1 MNITLIIH
9 STLQSSREI
18 SVPESDYSIGLAI
31 QTLLLCIN
39 FDSYNFVKQNPIVAI
54 LIPQIF
60 PPQLKQ
66 LKKENTIFFTFLFF
80 ILLFFKVVFCL
91 NEIIAVD

>member
-1 MNITLIIH
+1 M
-9 STLQSSREI
+9 
-18 SVPESDYSIGLAI
+18 PESDYSIGLAI

-66 LKKENTIFFTFLFF
+66 LKKENSIFFY
-80 ILLFFKVVFCL
+80 FFKVVFCR